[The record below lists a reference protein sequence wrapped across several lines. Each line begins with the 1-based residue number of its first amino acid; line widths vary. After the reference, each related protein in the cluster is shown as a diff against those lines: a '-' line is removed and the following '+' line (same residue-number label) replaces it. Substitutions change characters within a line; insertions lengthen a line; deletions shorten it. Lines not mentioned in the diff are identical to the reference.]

1 VRACPTGRGRQ
12 LLIRGRGTS
21 GPWRAGTGLVVPVQA
36 IYESARG
43 EPADAAEFAA
53 AMAELVSGVGIVTV
67 RGRSGDPAGLLA
79 TSLCSFSASPP
90 TLLVCVDHR
99 RRAHGALVAC
109 SCFAVHL
116 LEADQETIADVFATG
131 GGRKFDR
138 VDWSWDDELPR
149 LSNPLV
155 YLRCRRRAVF
165 DHDDHS
171 IVLGRVEDV
180 RLRESNPLVYYRRCM
195 TWRLNGDQCI

>member
-1 VRACPTGRGRQ
+1 MQ
-12 LLIRGRGTS
+12 
-21 GPWRAGTGLVVPVQA
+21 AGTEPLVPVQA
-36 IYESARG
+36 IHATHESARG
-43 EPADAAEFAA
+43 DPADAAEFAA

-99 RRAHGALVAC
+99 RRAHQALVSC

-116 LEADQETIADVFATG
+116 LEAGQDAIADAFAAG
-131 GGRKFDR
+131 GNRKFDQ
-138 VDWSWDDELPR
+138 VDWSWDEDLPQ
-149 LSNPLV
+149 LSEPLV

-165 DHDDHS
+165 DHEDHS

-195 TWRLNGDQCI
+195 SWRLNGDQCTA